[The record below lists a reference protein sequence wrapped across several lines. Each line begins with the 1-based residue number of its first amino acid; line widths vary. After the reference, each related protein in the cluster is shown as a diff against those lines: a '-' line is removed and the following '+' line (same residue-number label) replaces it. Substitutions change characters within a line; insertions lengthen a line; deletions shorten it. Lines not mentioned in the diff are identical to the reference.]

1 MCGIAG
7 FVSHKKSKKKNLESM
22 LKRIVHRGPDG
33 SGTYYKDDVALGHR
47 RLSIIDLS
55 TGNQPMY
62 NEDNSVVVVF
72 NGEIYNYQELKKELI
87 KKHHVFKTTSDTE
100 VLLHG
105 YEEYGYDIVK
115 KLRGMFTF
123 VLYDETKKEL
133 FGARDHFGIKPF
145 YYYKTDDVFMFA
157 SEIKAFL
164 DHSEFKKE
172 LNKDVL
178 DEYLRFNYTPGMNTF
193 FKDVY
198 KLEPGHYF
206 VYKNDTLEITK
217 YFEVTFDIKNQE
229 FESLVDE
236 ISKCM
241 KDSTKHHMISDVEVG
256 SFLSSGIDSSYL
268 VALAKPD
275 KTYTVGYDIPKYD
288 EISYAKDLADKLN
301 IQNKSKKISKKEYFK
316 VIPKIMYHM
325 DEPLADPAAVALYFV
340 AQLASQDVK
349 VVLSGEGADE
359 FFGGYN
365 NYHQEVD
372 FGFYNKIP
380 FKIRNII
387 AKICLHLP
395 EVKGINFLVRRG
407 LKLED
412 YYIGVNTV
420 FTERESKKYL
430 NFKEHSKTNK
440 ELIKPIFNRQK
451 GQSSVVKKQA
461 IDINFWLQKDILQKA
476 DKMTMAH
483 SIEGRVPFCD
493 IDVFNLARTIQDD
506 YKVNGKNTK
515 YALRMAAKKD
525 IPNESYNKKKLG
537 FPVPLREWMKDE
549 DIYKKISKA
558 FDSKISLELFN
569 NKKIHKLLDD
579 HKNGKKDNYKK
590 VWTLYTFIVWYQEFF
605 S

>member
-1 MCGIAG
+1 MCGIVG
-7 FVSHKKSKKKNLESM
+7 FVSHKKKKDKDLEGM
-22 LKRIVHRGPDG
+22 LNRIEHRGPDG
-33 SGTYYKDDVALGHR
+33 VGTYFKDDVALGHR

-55 TGNQPMY
+55 TGGQPMY
-62 NEDNSVVVVF
+62 NEDKSVVIVF
-72 NGEIYNYQELKKELI
+72 NGEIYNYQTLKEELKEKG
-87 KKHHVFKTTSDTE
+87 HTFSTTSDTE
-100 VLLHG
+100 VIIHG
-105 YEEYGYDIVK
+105 YEEYGYDVLK

-123 VLYDETKKEL
+123 VIYDEKKKEL

-145 YYYKTDDVFMFA
+145 YYYKTEDVFLFG

-178 DEYLRFNYTPGMNTF
+178 DEYLRFNYTPSEATF
-193 FKDVY
+193 FKNVY

-206 VYKNDTLEITK
+206 VCKDFNLDIHK
-217 YFEVTFDIKNQE
+217 YFDVTFDPKDQE
-229 FESLVDE
+229 FSNLVED
-236 ISKCM
+236 IAACM
-241 KDSTKHHMISDVEVG
+241 KDSTEKHMISDVEVG

-275 KTYTVGYDIPKYD
+275 KTYTVGYDIKKYD
-288 EISYAKDLADKLN
+288 EISYAEDLAEKLN
-301 IQNKSKKISKKEYFK
+301 IHNTSKKISKDEYFK

-340 AQLASQDVK
+340 AELASKDVK

-380 FKIRNII
+380 FFIRNVI

-395 EVKGINFLVRRG
+395 EVKGLNFLVRRG

-430 NFKEHSKTNK
+430 TFKENSKTNK
-440 ELIKPIFNRQK
+440 ELLAPIFKLQK
-451 GQSSVVKKQA
+451 GKSNVIQKQA
-461 IDINFWLQKDILQKA
+461 VDIHFWLARDILQKA

-493 IDVFNLARTIQDD
+493 LEVFNLARTIPDN
-506 YKVNGKNTK
+506 YKVNGNNTK
-515 YALRMAAKKD
+515 YALRMAAKVV

-537 FPVPLREWMKDE
+537 FPVPLREWIKDE
-549 DIYKKISKA
+549 DIYLKIEEA
-558 FDSKISLELFN
+558 FDSDISLELFN
-569 NKKIHKLLDD
+569 NKKIHKLLID

-590 VWTLYTFIVWYQEFF
+590 IWTLYTFIVWYQEFF